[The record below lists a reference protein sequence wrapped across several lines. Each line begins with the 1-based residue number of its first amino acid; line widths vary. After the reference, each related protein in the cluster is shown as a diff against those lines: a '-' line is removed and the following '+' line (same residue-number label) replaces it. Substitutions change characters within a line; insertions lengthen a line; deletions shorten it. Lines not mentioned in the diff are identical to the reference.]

1 MICSFRA
8 TRSNTPV
15 HHNNSYL
22 QPSWSSRPPVYA
34 AIKKARTEALPY
46 LLSCAFIANAASFLL
61 PISNPANLFVYGKQL
76 PPLLPWLKIFLLPS
90 LVSIAVTFLVLRLIA
105 RQDLRGKAEDGSE
118 LTTLTP
124 EGRRA
129 VWGMALAAVVLI
141 SASLL
146 GVNLGLPTFAAAVIA
161 IAVAAPVN
169 RKAVIAIVG
178 SVSWSVLPMVAGLF
192 ILVEALNAAG
202 ALRDI
207 GAAMRMCTQ
216 LSPLTGSL
224 SASFGVALLS
234 NVMNNLASG
243 MLTGSAMQTGA
254 FPNYIQHA
262 LLIGAD
268 LGPNLSVTGSLATIL
283 WLIAVRRE
291 GGHVSTWTLFK
302 AGAL

>member
-1 MICSFRA
+1 MPP
-8 TRSNTPV
+8 TPTADDLLFSSDAQQ
-15 HHNNSYL
+15 HPR
-22 QPSWSSRPPVYA
+22 PSQQF
-34 AIKKARTEALPY
+34 
-46 LLSCAFIANAASFLL
+46 LST
-61 PISNPANLFVYGKQL
+61 
-76 PPLLPWLKIFLLPS
+76 
-90 LVSIAVTFLVLRLIA
+90 AVA

-262 LLIGAD
+262 LLIGHRRRSRPESFCDWIARD
-268 LGPNLSVTGSLATIL
+268 HPLAH
-283 WLIAVRRE
+283 RR
-291 GGHVSTWTLFK
+291 
-302 AGAL
+302 AP